1 MNKDSK
7 KNKLKDNKKLITNI
21 ALFGAFPIICLV
33 FALIGKWLLFGAVL
47 TIYMAVFIYL
57 KLENLRLIA
66 TGYYDKKGDY
76 QKALKPAYK
85 AYKMKNSSI
94 DTANIFIYMLLK
106 ASKYEKSLEIINQNI
121 DREMNED
128 QFIAFHS
135 NKALALWKMG
145 NIEESIQIFE
155 DITKDFESTSI
166 YVSYGTILTCSN
178 DLNKA
183 LELNKKAYQY
193 NQNSKG
199 VKDNLA
205 YTYYL
210 IGDSDRARRMYDE
223 LLEEPVS
230 FPEAYYNAAL
240 VSHSQGNYEEAI
252 RLFKQALSKPFS
264 GLTAVTQDEIQTKI
278 DYLNRG
284 QGGMV

>member
-1 MNKDSK
+1 
-7 KNKLKDNKKLITNI
+7 
-21 ALFGAFPIICLV
+21 
-33 FALIGKWLLFGAVL
+33 
-47 TIYMAVFIYL
+47 
-57 KLENLRLIA
+57 
-66 TGYYDKKGDY
+66 
-76 QKALKPAYK
+76 
-85 AYKMKNSSI
+85 MKNSSI
-94 DTANIFIYMLLK
+94 DTTNIFIYMLLK

-135 NKALALWKMG
+135 NKLALWKMG

>member
-1 MNKDSK
+1 MANLNDSVGIQIMANLNVGTLEAQIQQLKSKAYTLDIGANAKNLKSANTGVKDLSK
-7 KNKLKDNKKLITNI
+7 NI
-21 ALFGAFPIICLV
+21 NVAKASTTGFVYEMGVAIQRTIEWTL
-33 FALIGKWLLFGAVL
+33 AVGGL
-47 TIYMAVFIYL
+47 
-57 KLENLRLIA
+57 
-66 TGYYDKKGDY
+66 
-76 QKALKPAYK
+76 YK
-85 AYKMKNSSI
+85 AIRLFTDGI
-94 DTANIFIYMLLK
+94 DFI
-106 ASKYEKSLEIINQNI
+106 
-121 DREMNED
+121 
-128 QFIAFHS
+128 
-135 NKALALWKMG
+135 
-145 NIEESIQIFE
+145 
-155 DITKDFESTSI
+155 
-166 YVSYGTILTCSN
+166 N

-193 NQNSKG
+193 NPNSKG